1 MPCRS
6 ADAAQNNTNKQMKT
20 IQLTNWKTV
29 LKNAPKKES
38 DALVYSAID
47 FNHCMKA
54 NNRND
59 FPAGFCRMPTTN
71 H

>member
-1 MPCRS
+1 
-6 ADAAQNNTNKQMKT
+6 MKM
-20 IQLTNWKTV
+20 IQLTDWKMA
-29 LKNAPKKES
+29 LKNTPKKES

-54 NNRND
+54 NNRNGFPTD
-59 FPAGFCRMPTTN
+59 FFRMPTTN